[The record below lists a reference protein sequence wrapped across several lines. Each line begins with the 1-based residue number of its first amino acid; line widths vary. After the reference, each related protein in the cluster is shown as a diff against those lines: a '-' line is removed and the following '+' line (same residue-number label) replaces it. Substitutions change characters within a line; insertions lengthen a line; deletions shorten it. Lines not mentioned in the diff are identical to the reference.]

1 MDFLERERAVH
12 EKADSN
18 VQNLSGLR
26 KALSGRLDALYNECD
41 KGGGGSDIGRRKQEA
56 ISEFLRELMDRKEF
70 FHSVFETEQGS
81 VYFVSEDGSSW
92 RFKKKRESYKDQPI
106 MGKVVFVSEA
116 EKNEL
121 LRIVR
126 SPLSQENIIGHC
138 FEKTGISE
146 GVFPVEIGAISCRL
160 NLS

>member
-81 VYFVSEDGSSW
+81 VYFVSEDWEFMAIQEKAGIVQGSANYGEGSICF
-92 RFKKKRESYKDQPI
+92 RS
-106 MGKVVFVSEA
+106 G
-116 EKNEL
+116 EK
-121 LRIVR
+121 
-126 SPLSQENIIGHC
+126 
-138 FEKTGISE
+138 
-146 GVFPVEIGAISCRL
+146 
-160 NLS
+160 